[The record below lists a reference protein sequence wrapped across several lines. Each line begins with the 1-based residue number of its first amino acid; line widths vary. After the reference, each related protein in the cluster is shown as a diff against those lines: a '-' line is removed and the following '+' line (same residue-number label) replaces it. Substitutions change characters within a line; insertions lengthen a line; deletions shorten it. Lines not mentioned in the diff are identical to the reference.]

1 MSFPVRH
8 TLIVRTRCFLIQDP
22 QLFLR
27 RHRHRPA
34 EKRRCVAVL
43 IGFSRDIAANL
54 PTTRTIPPAPY
65 LYSAISYRRMEKPS
79 ILLPPPLISP
89 ESTRVEDTA
98 LRPPPPAINLLVT
111 VTNGFSSR
119 SNEETASPLSI
130 GTFEC
135 HRVEQKTEFS
145 GKDGNGRREDLP
157 FTRFSPAPIVS
168 RCFEREREGEKLSKR
183 CLSFFPSSLSFCFSL
198 WNDTCNYITFRR
210 VIFSRSTFD

>member
-89 ESTRVEDTA
+89 ESARVEDTA

-135 HRVEQKTEFS
+135 QPTRTEDRVLRKRWKRKKGGFAFYPFFSCSHRVEVF
-145 GKDGNGRREDLP
+145 
-157 FTRFSPAPIVS
+157 
-168 RCFEREREGEKLSKR
+168 RERKR
-183 CLSFFPSSLSFCFSL
+183 GREAFEALPIFFPSSLSLSVSL
-198 WNDTCNYITFRR
+198 SGTIR
-210 VIFSRSTFD
+210 VITLLLEE

>member
-27 RHRHRPA
+27 RHRHRPP

-89 ESTRVEDTA
+89 ESARVEDTA
-98 LRPPPPAINLLVT
+98 LPPPPRAINLLVT

-119 SNEETASPLSI
+119 SNEETASPLQSI
-130 GTFEC
+130 GTFVTESN
-135 HRVEQKTEFS
+135 RRPSSPEKMKTEE
-145 GKDGNGRREDLP
+145 GRICLLP
-157 FTRFSPAPIVS
+157 VFLLLPSCRGVS
-168 RCFEREREGEKLSKR
+168 REKERER
-183 CLSFFPSSLSFCFSL
+183 SFRSVAYLFSL
-198 WNDTCNYITFRR
+198 P
-210 VIFSRSTFD
+210 FSLFLFLSLERYV

>member
-8 TLIVRTRCFLIQDP
+8 TLIVRTRCFLIQDS

-89 ESTRVEDTA
+89 ESARVEDTA

-135 HRVEQKTEFS
+135 QPTRTEDRVLRKRWKRKKGGFAFYPFFSCSHRVEVF
-145 GKDGNGRREDLP
+145 
-157 FTRFSPAPIVS
+157 
-168 RCFEREREGEKLSKR
+168 RERKR
-183 CLSFFPSSLSFCFSL
+183 GREAFLSFFPSSLSLSVSL
-198 WNDTCNYITFRR
+198 SGTIR
-210 VIFSRSTFD
+210 VITLLLEE

>member
-27 RHRHRPA
+27 RHRHRPP

-89 ESTRVEDTA
+89 ESARVEDTA
-98 LRPPPPAINLLVT
+98 LPPPPPAINLLVT

-168 RCFEREREGEKLSKR
+168 REKERER
-183 CLSFFPSSLSFCFSL
+183 SFRSVAYLFSLPLSLSVSL
-198 WNDTCNYITFRR
+198 SGTIR
-210 VIFSRSTFD
+210 VITLLLEE

>member
-98 LRPPPPAINLLVT
+98 LPPPPPAINLLVT

-157 FTRFSPAPIVS
+157 FTRVEVF
-168 RCFEREREGEKLSKR
+168 RERKR
-183 CLSFFPSSLSFCFSL
+183 GREAFEALPIFFPFLSLSFCFSL

>member
-98 LRPPPPAINLLVT
+98 LPPPPPAINLLVT

-135 HRVEQKTEFS
+135 QPTRTEDRVLRKRWKRKKGGFAFYPCR
-145 GKDGNGRREDLP
+145 D
-157 FTRFSPAPIVS
+157 VS
-168 RCFEREREGEKLSKR
+168 REKERER
-183 CLSFFPSSLSFCFSL
+183 SFRSVAYLFSLPLSLSVSL
-198 WNDTCNYITFRR
+198 SGTIR
-210 VIFSRSTFD
+210 VITLLLEE

>member
-54 PTTRTIPPAPY
+54 PTIRTIPPAPY

-89 ESTRVEDTA
+89 ESARVEDTA
-98 LRPPPPAINLLVT
+98 LPPPPPAINLLVT

-119 SNEETASPLSI
+119 SNEETASPLQSI
-130 GTFEC
+130 GTF
-135 HRVEQKTEFS
+135 VTES
-145 GKDGNGRREDLP
+145 NRRPSSPEKMETEEGRICLLP
-157 FTRFSPAPIVS
+157 VFLLLPS
-168 RCFEREREGEKLSKR
+168 CRERKR
-183 CLSFFPSSLSFCFSL
+183 GREAFEALPIFFPFLSLSFCFSL

>member
-98 LRPPPPAINLLVT
+98 LPPPPPAINLLVT

-157 FTRFSPAPIVS
+157 FTRVEMFREKKRGREAFEALPI
-168 RCFEREREGEKLSKR
+168 
-183 CLSFFPSSLSFCFSL
+183 FFPSSLSLSVSL
-198 WNDTCNYITFRR
+198 SGTIR
-210 VIFSRSTFD
+210 VITLLLEE

>member
-98 LRPPPPAINLLVT
+98 LPPPPPAINLLVT

-119 SNEETASPLSI
+119 SNEETASPLQSI

-157 FTRFSPAPIVS
+157 FTHVEMFREKKRGREAFEALPIFFS
-168 RCFEREREGEKLSKR
+168 
-183 CLSFFPSSLSFCFSL
+183 SSLSLSVSL
-198 WNDTCNYITFRR
+198 SGTIR
-210 VIFSRSTFD
+210 VITLLLEE

>member
-135 HRVEQKTEFS
+135 QPSRTEDRVLRKRWKRKKGGFAFYPCR
-145 GKDGNGRREDLP
+145 G
-157 FTRFSPAPIVS
+157 VS
-168 RCFEREREGEKLSKR
+168 REKERERSFRSVAYLFSPPLSLFLF
-183 CLSFFPSSLSFCFSL
+183 LSLER
-198 WNDTCNYITFRR
+198 Y
-210 VIFSRSTFD
+210 V